1 MRTSERSAIGGY
13 HPSPTINKSMRPTT
27 EEVARRG
34 QELYGRNI
42 RQKVE
47 PEQIGRFL
55 VVDIESG
62 DYEVADDDLSASD
75 RMLARRPEAKL
86 YGLRVGRDYA
96 YRLGG
101 RVLDSPGGSG
111 GTS

>member
-1 MRTSERSAIGGY
+1 MPYPGL
-13 HPSPTINKSMRPTT
+13 TT

-34 QELYGRNI
+34 QELYESNI
-42 RQKVE
+42 RHKVE

-75 RMLARRPEAKL
+75 RMLARRPDAKL

-101 RVLDSPGGSG
+101 RALDSPGESG
-111 GTS
+111 DAS

>member
-1 MRTSERSAIGGY
+1 MPYPG
-13 HPSPTINKSMRPTT
+13 HTT

-34 QELYGRNI
+34 QELYEGKI

-62 DYEVADDDLSASD
+62 DYEVADDDLAASD
-75 RMLARRPEAKL
+75 RILARRPNAIL

-101 RVLDSPGGSG
+101 RTLSSPGEPGDGS
-111 GTS
+111 

>member
-1 MRTSERSAIGGY
+1 MPYPGL
-13 HPSPTINKSMRPTT
+13 TT

-34 QELYGRNI
+34 QELYERKI
-42 RQKVE
+42 RHKVE

-75 RMLARRPEAKL
+75 RMLARRPEARL

-101 RVLDSPGGSG
+101 RAWDSPGESG
-111 GTS
+111 GAS

>member
-1 MRTSERSAIGGY
+1 MPYPGL
-13 HPSPTINKSMRPTT
+13 TT
-27 EEVARRG
+27 EELARRG
-34 QELYGRNI
+34 QELYERNI

-62 DYEVADDDLSASD
+62 DYEVADDELSASD
-75 RMLARRPEAKL
+75 RMLARRPHAKL
-86 YGLRVGRDYA
+86 YGLLVGRDHA

-101 RVLDSPGGSG
+101 RAWDSPGESG
-111 GTS
+111 GAS

>member
-1 MRTSERSAIGGY
+1 MPYPGL
-13 HPSPTINKSMRPTT
+13 TT

-34 QELYGRNI
+34 QELYERNI
-42 RQKVE
+42 RHKVE

-75 RMLARRPEAKL
+75 RMLARRPDAKL

-101 RVLDSPGGSG
+101 RALGSPGESG
-111 GTS
+111 GAS

>member
-1 MRTSERSAIGGY
+1 MPYPG
-13 HPSPTINKSMRPTT
+13 HTT

-34 QELYGRNI
+34 QEIYERKI
-42 RQKVE
+42 RQEVE

-62 DYEVADDDLSASD
+62 DYEVADDDLSASA
-75 RMLARRPEAKL
+75 RMLARRPDARL
-86 YGLRVGRDYA
+86 YELRVGRDYA

-101 RVLDSPGGSG
+101 RALGPPGESG
-111 GTS
+111 GAS

>member
-1 MRTSERSAIGGY
+1 MPYPGL
-13 HPSPTINKSMRPTT
+13 TT

-34 QELYGRNI
+34 QELYERNI

-62 DYEVADDDLSASD
+62 DYEVADDELSAWD
-75 RMLARRPEAKL
+75 RMLATRPDARL

-101 RVLDSPGGSG
+101 RTVD
-111 GTS
+111 

>member
-1 MRTSERSAIGGY
+1 MSGGTAIPYPGL
-13 HPSPTINKSMRPTT
+13 TT

-34 QELYGRNI
+34 QELYERNI
-42 RQKVE
+42 RHKVE

-75 RMLARRPEAKL
+75 RMLARKPDARL

-101 RVLDSPGGSG
+101 RPLDSPGESG
-111 GTS
+111 GAS

>member
-1 MRTSERSAIGGY
+1 MHKTEASGGTAMPY
-13 HPSPTINKSMRPTT
+13 PGLTT

-34 QELYGRNI
+34 QELYERNI

-62 DYEVADDDLSASD
+62 DYEVADDELSAWD
-75 RMLARRPEAKL
+75 RMLATRPDARL

-101 RVLDSPGGSG
+101 RTVD
-111 GTS
+111 

>member
-1 MRTSERSAIGGY
+1 MSGGTAIPYPGL
-13 HPSPTINKSMRPTT
+13 TT

-34 QELYGRNI
+34 QELYERNI
-42 RQKVE
+42 RHKVE

-75 RMLARRPEAKL
+75 RMLARKPDARL

-101 RVLDSPGGSG
+101 RPLDSPGASG
-111 GTS
+111 GAS

>member
-1 MRTSERSAIGGY
+1 MPYPG
-13 HPSPTINKSMRPTT
+13 HTT

-34 QELYGRNI
+34 QELYERKI

-47 PEQIGRFL
+47 PEHDGRFL

-62 DYEVADDDLSASD
+62 DYEVADDDLTASD
-75 RMLARRPEAKL
+75 GILARRPNAVL
-86 YGLRVGRDYA
+86 YGLRVGRNYA

-101 RVLDSPGGSG
+101 RTLSSPGELGDAS
-111 GTS
+111 

>member
-1 MRTSERSAIGGY
+1 MPYPG
-13 HPSPTINKSMRPTT
+13 HTT

-34 QELYGRNI
+34 QEIYEREI
-42 RQKVE
+42 RRKVE
-47 PEQIGRFL
+47 PGQVGRFL

-62 DYEVADDDLSASD
+62 DYEVADDDLTASEGL
-75 RMLARRPEAKL
+75 LARRPGAML

-101 RVLDSPGGSG
+101 GFRARPAPPDA
-111 GTS
+111 